1 MRVDRK
7 RLKTL
12 EDAGFEPAASAPH
25 RGALEFAVRVGAKVR
40 WCRRARRRPDR
51 LRTRDDVDA
60 AAADEKKAPPAK
72 EKEKRRGAD
81 EDENE
86 TRVAKEDDGPRG
98 SSRRRATRLGTHV
111 WHAKRFEMRERW
123 GWTLPERRVGA
134 GRGWRWTLA
143 SARDAAVA
151 HDASYHVAHVLEE
164 VEYSEEYASSLVPG
178 EEGTNASGEKAATE
192 RSSNGSPSGGVDAA
206 LAAAFP
212 EYANFL
218 ASTKSPFAPK
228 RGFFDESESESASR
242 RRAWAFD
249 ASLVRPSDGAFVA
262 PATVVRASRRLAVVW
277 THPAAAEAARGALDA
292 AARERRGGAA
302 TAVRSARGDVARLEI
317 VGAKSRAVVDAL
329 VRGGEVGKE
338 EGGGVLAD
346 GERERS
352 LRALRSPSL
361 VGAASRV
368 ALRPA
373 RRRWVAQF
381 GARGEDA
388 SGAGAAIADDHREA
402 ALEEGGLDFLARD
415 AAARARS
422 KPLSAETLG
431 RRNAAARSNA
441 LLRRDGGA
449 LALDPPLPRCPLTI
463 VRRTGGAA
471 PSSPASEGFTLVAPR
486 EWAAPLLLALAR
498 LGARVAGGTE
508 WRWLALRA
516 GAPAFPF
523 DFPDAVGAPSG
534 EDDRRALETDPAPF
548 ARAPW
553 VDRVLEAGRN
563 SSAPDEY
570 ESARPAPPPREELR
584 ERARRS
590 STGSARRRPDVAR
603 WRPVAAKKAAGST
616 TSPSDRSERS
626 TADQTRS
633 LALTRVLVRCPR
645 GGRPRVGAPV
655 LAPAAAL
662 EDGEVHSD
670 TRRHSQTQTQTLC
683 RLRSAESVASRE
695 VVGVVTSASAP
706 GAAVGLASALVDA
719 ARLAALPRRRGRGA
733 YRGEGG
739 AYLAELGVPGSTPP
753 AVVPAEMVP
762 ARRDGY
768 CDPAWW

>member
-1 MRVDRK
+1 
-7 RLKTL
+7 
-12 EDAGFEPAASAPH
+12 
-25 RGALEFAVRVGAKVR
+25 VRVGAKVR

-86 TRVAKEDDGPRG
+86 TRFVAKEDDGPRG

-164 VEYSEEYASSLVPG
+164 VEYSEEYASSRGNTG

-302 TAVRSARGDVARLEI
+302 TAVRSARGDIARLEI

-329 VRGGEVGKE
+329 VRGGEVGE

-346 GERERS
+346 GER
-352 LRALRSPSL
+352 ALCSPSL

-402 ALEEGGLDFLARD
+402 AFDGGLDFLARD

-553 VDRVLEAGRN
+553 VDRVLEAGRT
-563 SSAPDEY
+563 SSAPD

-590 STGSARRRPDVAR
+590 STGRARRRPEAAR
-603 WRPVAAKKAAGST
+603 WRPVAAKKAAAGST
-616 TSPSDRSERS
+616 TSTSDRSERS
-626 TADQTRS
+626 TAAQTS

-655 LAPAAAL
+655 LAPAAL
-662 EDGEVHSD
+662 EDGELHSD
-670 TRRHSQTQTQTLC
+670 KLRL

-706 GAAVGLASALVDA
+706 GAAVGLASALVET
-719 ARLAALPRRRGRGA
+719 ARLAALPRRKG
-733 YRGEGG
+733 GG
-739 AYLAELGVPGSTPP
+739 AYLADLGVPGSTPP

-768 CDPAWW
+768 SDPAWW